1 MFAEQSEPLPGDEIV
16 PETNH
21 ANESN
26 PQSAHPIEA
35 PSAEAPAVISK
46 VEEASI
52 DHQPDWPMPDAIG
65 GIGVGPSSFGHLTV
79 QVDEDEDY
87 DNED

>member
-16 PETNH
+16 PETNRG
-21 ANESN
+21 NESI
-26 PQSAHPIEA
+26 PQSSHPLVEA
-35 PSAEAPAVISK
+35 PSAATPAVTSK
-46 VEEASI
+46 VEEASTN
-52 DHQPDWPMPDAIG
+52 HQPDAIG

-79 QVDEDEDY
+79 QVDEEEDY

>member
-1 MFAEQSEPLPGDEIV
+1 MFAEQSEPLPGYEIV
-16 PETNH
+16 QETNH
-21 ANESN
+21 GNESI
-26 PQSAHPIEA
+26 PQSAQPVEA
-35 PSAEAPAVISK
+35 QSGETPAVISK
-46 VEEASI
+46 VEEAST